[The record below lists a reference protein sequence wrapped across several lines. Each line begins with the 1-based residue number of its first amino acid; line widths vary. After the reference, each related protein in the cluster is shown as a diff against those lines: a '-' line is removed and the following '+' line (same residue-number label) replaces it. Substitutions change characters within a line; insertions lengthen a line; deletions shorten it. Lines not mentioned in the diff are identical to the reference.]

1 MIGVRK
7 LVAMLVLPAVLITIA
22 GCGGGG
28 GSSASTSA
36 TTATGASSSSA
47 ATTGSSAPATGT
59 GTAQISTR
67 TLSGLGTVLVDGQ
80 GRTLYVF
87 VPDAHR
93 RVTCL
98 GACVQLWPPVKLA
111 QGQKAAVS
119 GQAKRALLGSDP
131 DPEGGRVLT
140 YAGWP
145 LYTYV
150 ADSGPGSDNGQGLDT
165 NGGLWYVISPTGAVI
180 SKTP

>member
-1 MIGVRK
+1 MGGVRK
-7 LVAMLVLPAVLITIA
+7 LVVLLSAPVALIAIA
-22 GCGGGG
+22 GCGGG

-47 ATTGSSAPATGT
+47 ATTGSGAPAT

-87 VPDAHR
+87 MPDAHR

-111 QGQKAAVS
+111 QGQKPAVS
-119 GQAKRALLGSDP
+119 GQAKSALLGSDP

-145 LYTYV
+145 LYTYI
-150 ADSGPGSDNGQGLDT
+150 ADSGPGSDNGQGLNT
-165 NGGLWYVISPTGAVI
+165 NGGLWYVISSTGAVI